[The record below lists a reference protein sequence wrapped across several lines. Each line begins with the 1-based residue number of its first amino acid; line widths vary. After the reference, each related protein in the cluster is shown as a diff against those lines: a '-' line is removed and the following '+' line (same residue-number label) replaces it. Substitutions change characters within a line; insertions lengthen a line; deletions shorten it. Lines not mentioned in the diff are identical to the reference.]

1 MYKKVTASSSSF
13 VKSSNP
19 ASLQAEEVIIMKDV
33 INKFMMVKVN
43 TVRPDTNAKL
53 KAWGKKKSQAT

>member
-1 MYKKVTASSSSF
+1 M
-13 VKSSNP
+13 KSSNP